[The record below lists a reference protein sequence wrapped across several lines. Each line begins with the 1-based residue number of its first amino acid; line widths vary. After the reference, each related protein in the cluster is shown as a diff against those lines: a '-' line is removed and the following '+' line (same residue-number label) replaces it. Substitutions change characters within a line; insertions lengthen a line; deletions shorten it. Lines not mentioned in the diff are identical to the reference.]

1 MLLMRHLLRLSIATL
16 FALTVSAGSASA
28 ATTAAQL
35 IELSRAGLSD
45 DILVALIQ
53 TDGSIFQLTASE
65 ILALHKAGLS
75 DKVILAMAET
85 AKKIQPAPA
94 PRVDQDAAESRP
106 AQQPAPPTV
115 INNVTQH
122 VTQTVEQPRQR
133 QDYPY
138 HSVPVYLPTPVAPRV
153 EPPVYWGF
161 GGQRRPDSWD
171 DRPAP
176 KPADTKP
183 TDPKRDH

>member
-1 MLLMRHLLRLSIATL
+1 MRHLLRLSIATL

-53 TDGSIFQLTASE
+53 TDGSIFQLTAAE

-85 AKKIQPAPA
+85 AKKIQPAPTPQA
-94 PRVDQDAAESRP
+94 ASDAAESRP
-106 AQQPAPPTV
+106 APPPV
-115 INNVTQH
+115 VNVTQH

-133 QDYPY
+133 PDYPY
-138 HSVPVYLPTPVAPRV
+138 YSVPVYLPTPVAPRV

-171 DRPAP
+171 DK
-176 KPADTKP
+176 KPAD
-183 TDPKRDH
+183 PKKDH